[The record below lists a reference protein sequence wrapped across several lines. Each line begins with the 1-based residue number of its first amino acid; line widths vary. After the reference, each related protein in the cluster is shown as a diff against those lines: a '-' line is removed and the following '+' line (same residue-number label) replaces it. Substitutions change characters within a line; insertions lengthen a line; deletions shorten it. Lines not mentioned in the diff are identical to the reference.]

1 MRDFL
6 KDEHTF
12 MRDFYGYIYTFMRDF
27 LLCYQGRCLNL
38 SLYVKK
44 LSPLGWLN

>member
-12 MRDFYGYIYTFMRDF
+12 MRDFWDYIYTFMRDF
-27 LLCYQGRCLNL
+27 LLCN
-38 SLYVKK
+38 
-44 LSPLGWLN
+44 

>member
-12 MRDFYGYIYTFMRDF
+12 MRDFWGYIYTFMRDF
-27 LLCYQGRCLNL
+27 LLCYQARMLISL
-38 SLYVKK
+38 SW
-44 LSPLGWLN
+44 PLTTILLPC

>member
-12 MRDFYGYIYTFMRDF
+12 MRDFWGYIYTFMRDF
-27 LLCYQGRCLNL
+27 LLCN
-38 SLYVKK
+38 
-44 LSPLGWLN
+44 